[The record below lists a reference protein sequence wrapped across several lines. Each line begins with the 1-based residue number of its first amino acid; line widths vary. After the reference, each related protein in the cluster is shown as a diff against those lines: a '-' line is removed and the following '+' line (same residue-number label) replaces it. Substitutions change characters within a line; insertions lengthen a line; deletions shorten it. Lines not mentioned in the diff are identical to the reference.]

1 MPDTHHHTAHDGP
14 SIKITERDDRTVLMS
29 VLMRVVRLFRKQLN
43 ASGPNHQDGS
53 IPLKSPK
60 ARLRPCT
67 TSHRKVCDIHIYD
80 IVPPEVPKEKPSKR
94 IYYIAGSSWQQA
106 PSGQHWW
113 VCAQLATVLPNTVI
127 SLVSPPLAPNN
138 PASSSF
144 PWCLR
149 LYRELMHEASS
160 AGERVTW
167 MGDSSGAN
175 MVLGLVMEALT
186 QEASGNPAFASCPR
200 PVSIMTI
207 SPSTDLTRSNPDIE
221 SLRDYDPI
229 LSPDIIKST
238 AKAWVAH
245 DTDPA
250 HPTVSP
256 INADFAL
263 LAQSGIRVHGVTAG
277 YDVLSP
283 DGLVFRNKLSEY
295 GVQGEWLHWAKQMHC
310 FVLTAP
316 YRLREGKE
324 GFYWVVD
331 VLKRE

>member
-1 MPDTHHHTAHDGP
+1 MPETHHHTAHDGP
-14 SIKITERDDRTVLMS
+14 SIKITEREDRTVLMS

-221 SLRDYDPI
+221 SLCDYDPI
-229 LSPDIIKST
+229 LSPDIIKS
-238 AKAWVAH
+238 
-245 DTDPA
+245 
-250 HPTVSP
+250 
-256 INADFAL
+256 
-263 LAQSGIRVHGVTAG
+263 
-277 YDVLSP
+277 
-283 DGLVFRNKLSEY
+283 
-295 GVQGEWLHWAKQMHC
+295 
-310 FVLTAP
+310 
-316 YRLREGKE
+316 
-324 GFYWVVD
+324 
-331 VLKRE
+331 